1 MNTDIIDMAREVGIT
16 QAVSRDQNVG
26 TFTLLERFATL
37 VADARLEQAAEVLE
51 HAGEFAAAEVVR
63 GLKS

>member
-1 MNTDIIDMAREVGIT
+1 MNTDIIDMARVAGSIDSEDVILTVYNAFG
-16 QAVSRDQNVG
+16 NH
-26 TFTLLERFATL
+26 
-37 VADARLEQAAEVLE
+37 VADERLEQAAEVLE